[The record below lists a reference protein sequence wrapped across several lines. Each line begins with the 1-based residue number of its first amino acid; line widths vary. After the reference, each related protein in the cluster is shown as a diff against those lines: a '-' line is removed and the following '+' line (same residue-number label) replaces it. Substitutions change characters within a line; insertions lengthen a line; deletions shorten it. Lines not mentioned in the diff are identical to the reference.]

1 MPDMRIPGQ
10 AEPEERPPF
19 VAASEK
25 RALPKA
31 PPLAPNKRVG
41 FAVVGLGRLSLE
53 EIIPAFGTCKLAKL
67 TALMTGDLSKGRRV
81 AEQYG
86 IPSEAVFAY
95 DDWKGLAARDDVQVV
110 YVVTP
115 NGLHV
120 EQVKRAAAAGKQVL
134 CEKLMA
140 ANSAEAQEMIDAC
153 KKAGVP
159 LMIAYRCQYEPH
171 NAEVTR
177 MVRSGEFG
185 ALKLIEA
192 HNGQVQDTAMQWRHN
207 RTLAGGGALPDI
219 GIYCLSFARFV
230 TGEEP
235 EDIFAWSWS
244 TPGDA
249 RFKDV
254 EENVAWQMRFPSG
267 VVARMA
273 CSYGVHEARP
283 ARLYFERAVVQ
294 LEPAFAY
301 KGLRLKVIRRSPDRE
316 DVELTEERVMGET
329 NQFATE
335 IDHMAGCF
343 ITGRRPRTPGEEG
356 LQDHKLMEAIYIS
369 AADNRPVRLERFAGL
384 DKFRNP

>member
-19 VAASEK
+19 VAANEK

-134 CEKLMA
+134 CEKPMA

-177 MVRSGEFG
+177 MVCSGEFG

-254 EENVAWQMRFPSG
+254 EENVAWQMRFPSD
-267 VVARMA
+267 VVAYGLLLWCARSTPGEA
-273 CSYGVHEARP
+273 LLREGRRATGARIRLQGATSQGHPSVSGSRGCRAHRRASYGGDQPVCHRNRSHGRVLHHRP
-283 ARLYFERAVVQ
+283 P
-294 LEPAFAY
+294 PAHSRRGGVTGSQADGSDLHF
-301 KGLRLKVIRRSPDRE
+301 GRRQSSRQTRTIRRS
-316 DVELTEERVMGET
+316 
-329 NQFATE
+329 
-335 IDHMAGCF
+335 
-343 ITGRRPRTPGEEG
+343 
-356 LQDHKLMEAIYIS
+356 
-369 AADNRPVRLERFAGL
+369 
-384 DKFRNP
+384 